1 MPGKQNDDMT
11 SESAAQGQPP
21 APEPSPP
28 GGPADDLVQI
38 RAGKLE
44 RLREAGIDPFPAHFD
59 RSHSSAEALAGYEA
73 LSGQEISVAGR
84 MVSRRVMGRASFAH
98 LQDGAGRLQL
108 YVKQDLIG
116 PEAYSRF
123 RDLLDTGDFLGAKGT
138 LFQTRTG
145 ETTLEVHELCIL
157 AKSLR
162 PLPEKWHGLTDVEAR
177 YRQRYLDLVSNPES
191 VELFKVR
198 TRLISAIR
206 RYLDQRGFLEVETP
220 VLQAVYG
227 GAAARP
233 FRTYY
238 NALERDYYLRIATEL
253 YLKRLI
259 VGGLEKVY
267 EIGRVFRNEGVD
279 VKHNPE
285 FTLLESYEAY
295 ADYQDVMAMV
305 EDMIPQ
311 VTEEVLG
318 TRILEREGVR
328 IDLTPPWRRISLRDA
343 ILEHTGVDF
352 EAYPDQASLYA
363 RARDLGLPITPT
375 SPRGKIVDELLSSME
390 RHLVQPTFLI
400 DYPVELSPLAKRRA
414 DNPRLV
420 ERFEAFA
427 AGVEIANAFSELNDP
442 VDQTSRFL
450 EQAANRAAGDDE
462 AHQLDEDYVLA
473 LEHGMPPTGGLGIG
487 IDRLLM
493 FLTGRHSLREVI
505 LFPQLRS
512 RD

>member
-1 MPGKQNDDMT
+1 MT
-11 SESAAQGQPP
+11 DESRQEAPTAALDQQG
-21 APEPSPP
+21 
-28 GGPADDLVQI
+28 ADDLLQI
-38 RAGKLE
+38 RRGKLE
-44 RLREAGIDPFPAHFD
+44 RLREAGVDPFPARFG
-59 RSHSSAEALAGYEA
+59 RTHSTAEAVAEFDTLAGK
-73 LSGQEISVAGR
+73 EIGVAGR

-98 LQDGAGRLQL
+98 LQDGEGRLQI
-108 YVKQDLIG
+108 YVKQDFVG
-116 PEAYSRF
+116 PEAYGRF
-123 RDLLDTGDFLGAKGT
+123 RELVDTGDFVGVTGT
-138 LFQTRTG
+138 LFRTRTG
-145 ETTLEVHELCIL
+145 EITLEVHTLAVL

-177 YRQRYLDLVSNPES
+177 FRQRYLDLISNPET
-191 VELFKVR
+191 VELFKIR

-206 RYLDQRGFLEVETP
+206 RFLDARGFVEVETP
-220 VLQAVYG
+220 VLQAIYG

-233 FRTYY
+233 FRTHY

-259 VGGLEKVY
+259 VGGLDKVY

-295 ADYQDVMAMV
+295 ADYQDVMTMV
-305 EDMIPQ
+305 EEMIPRAA
-311 VTEEVLG
+311 EEALG
-318 TRILEREGVR
+318 TRVLERDGET
-328 IDLTPPWRRISLRDA
+328 IDLTPPWRRMTLRDA

-352 EAYPDQASLYA
+352 EAYPDQPSLHE
-363 RARDLGLPITPT
+363 RVKDLGLPITPT
-375 SPRGKIVDELLSSME
+375 SPRGKIIDELLSSIE
-390 RHLVQPTFLI
+390 RHLVQPTFLM
-400 DYPVELSPLAKRRA
+400 DYPVELSPLAKRKT

-427 AGVEIANAFSELNDP
+427 GGVEVANAFSELNDP
-442 VDQTSRFL
+442 DDQRARFR
-450 EQAANRAAGDDE
+450 EQAANRALGDEE
-462 AHQLDEDYVLA
+462 AHQVDDDFVLA

-505 LFPQLRS
+505 LFPQLRT
-512 RD
+512 RE